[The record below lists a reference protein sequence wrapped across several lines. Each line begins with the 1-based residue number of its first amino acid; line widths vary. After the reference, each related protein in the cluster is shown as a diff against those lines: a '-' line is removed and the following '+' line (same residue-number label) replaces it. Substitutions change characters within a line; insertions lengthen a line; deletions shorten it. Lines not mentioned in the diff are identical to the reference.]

1 MTDYY
6 IMCNCAESEGN
17 IHLVAPQIKSKFQK
31 YTDLIIDLFE
41 NREYLIFIGINL
53 FTNLF
58 HRLRD

>member
-1 MTDYY
+1 
-6 IMCNCAESEGN
+6 MCNCAESEGN